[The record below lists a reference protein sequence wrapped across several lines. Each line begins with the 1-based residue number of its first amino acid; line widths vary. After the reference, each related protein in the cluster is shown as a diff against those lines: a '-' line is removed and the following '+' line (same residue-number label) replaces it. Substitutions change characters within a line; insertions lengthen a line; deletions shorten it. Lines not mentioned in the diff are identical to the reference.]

1 MVAAIHRVTAG
12 KTHEERAGDGL
23 QARIVGVALSSTIA
37 ALVLTFALYQWSNW
51 TTDRRDLVKEQIAIG
66 RIVAGVAQRALVESD
81 PDEAAAA
88 AALLEADEEAVSAV
102 YFAESGA
109 RLDLGWPASDLAPGG
124 GFVPS
129 HDYRGE
135 GLLVRVPHFEDGRR
149 VGELVIRASDRPLVI
164 ARIRNIAI
172 AAALSLIA
180 TLAAAIMAR
189 KLASRALRP
198 VHVLNE
204 AVESVTATQDFS
216 RPVPVRGH
224 DEVARL
230 TRNFNQLLGALQ
242 IYDGSLRG
250 MLAEVTEARDEA
262 EEANRLKSQFL
273 ANMGHEV
280 RTPLNGVMGMAQT
293 LLRDRLTTSQRER
306 VEVILSSGQAL
317 LCVLNDVLD
326 LSQIESGTLRIDN
339 APFDLEAVI
348 ADACAAAVTLAE
360 SKGLRFRVE
369 VDPAV
374 AGGWSGDASRLR
386 QVVFNLVAN
395 GLKFTAAGEVRVQVG
410 PGAGGEG
417 LSIAVIDTG
426 IGIAPE
432 LMPRLFGKFVQ
443 GEAGA
448 TRRFGGAGLGLAI
461 CRSLVDLMG
470 GDIIVDSKLGQGS
483 TFLVELPLQRAKLDT
498 EGREGMNAEL
508 GALRVL
514 VAEDNET
521 NQRVVRTVLNALGV
535 DPVIVPDGRAAV
547 EAWGRG
553 EFDLVL
559 MDIQMPI
566 RDGVSATRDIR
577 RLEAER
583 GLPPTRIVA
592 LTANAMQHQV
602 AEYAAAGMDGLV
614 PKPIM
619 VDKLHAALVGG
630 APLYAA

>member
-1 MVAAIHRVTAG
+1 MGTGRRASTRRSR
-12 KTHEERAGDGL
+12 EERAGDGL
-23 QARIVGVALSSTIA
+23 QGRIVAVALSSTIA
-37 ALVLTFALYQWSNW
+37 ALVLTFAVYQWSNW
-51 TTDRRDLVKEQIAIG
+51 TADRRELVRDQIAVG
-66 RIVAGVAQRALVESD
+66 RIIAGLSQRAIVEHD

-102 YFAESGA
+102 YFADTGA
-109 RLDLGWPASDLAPGG
+109 RLDLGWPAPELKPSGAPTPLHHYG
-124 GFVPS
+124 
-129 HDYRGE
+129 RE
-135 GLLVRVPHFEDGRR
+135 GLVVRIPHFEDGHK
-149 VGELVIRASDRPLVI
+149 VGELVVRATDRPLVM

-172 AAALSLIA
+172 AAALSLLA
-180 TLAAAIMAR
+180 TLGAFMMAR
-189 KLASRALRP
+189 KLARRALRP

-204 AVESVTATQDFS
+204 AVEAVTATQDFS

-250 MLAEVTEARDEA
+250 MLAEVTEARDVA
-262 EEANRLKSQFL
+262 EEANRMKSQFL

-280 RTPLNGVMGMAQT
+280 RTPLNGVLGMAQT
-293 LLRDRLTTSQRER
+293 LLRDPLSPTQRER
-306 VEVILSSGQAL
+306 VEVILNSGQAL

-326 LSQIESGTLRIDN
+326 LSQIESGALKIDA
-339 APFDLEAVI
+339 APFDLEPVI

-360 SKGLRFRVE
+360 SKGLKFDV
-369 VDPAV
+369 VLDPSV
-374 AGGWSGDASRLR
+374 QGGWSGDASRLR

-395 GLKFTAAGEVRVQVG
+395 ALKFTAAGEVRVKVG
-410 PGAGGEG
+410 PRQDGEG
-417 LSIAVIDTG
+417 LSILVIDTG

-461 CRSLVDLMG
+461 CRNLVDLMG
-470 GDIIVDSKLGQGS
+470 GDILVDSTLGEGS
-483 TFLVELPLQRAKLDT
+483 TFRVDLPLERASLEVEAADDAA
-498 EGREGMNAEL
+498 AEL
-508 GALRVL
+508 GAMRVL

-553 EFDLVL
+553 DFDLVL
-559 MDIQMPI
+559 MDIQMPV
-566 RDGVSATRDIR
+566 RDGLSATRDIR

-619 VDKLHAALVGG
+619 VEKLHAALVGG